1 MSGTTYPLRRCIAF
15 SIFLLLLTAPAITTA
30 RTIYVDDDNPA
41 DFNNIQAAIN
51 DSNDG
56 DVITVGEGT
65 YRENIN
71 FNGKNIV
78 LTSTDPN
85 DTLLVENTI
94 IQSNGTTSVVTF
106 SGSEQ
111 VDCELR
117 GFTITGGYNRKAG
130 GGIKGNFTR
139 ATISHCI
146 ICGNR
151 SHDSAGGIDRCDG
164 LISNCTIMNNISDQV
179 GGIAGCKA
187 TIRYCNISN
196 NQARTCGGLDGCS
209 GPISNCTI
217 SNNKGDGLSV
227 CYGEI
232 SNCVISGNTDTG
244 LISCRGPIRNC
255 VITGNNR
262 VGVLGCKSINSCVIV
277 GNIGDEGGG
286 LANCDFISNCII
298 AGNSAKQGGG
308 IYCINYS
315 TTITNCTI
323 TNNSA
328 NNGSG
333 IYCLGSDVIIDNCIM
348 TANWIMEMVLIEGFT
363 LNSQGYIQYFPSTA
377 TVSYSDVAG
386 GQQYIYVDVNSTL
399 IWGDGNID
407 ADPCFINPGY
417 WDPNGTPWNEDD
429 DFWVNGDYHL
439 KSQAGRWDADEG
451 RWTKDDVTSLCI
463 DAGDPA
469 SPIGLEPFPNGGI
482 INMGAYGGTEEA
494 SKSYFGEPVCETV
507 VAGDINGDCKVNLLD
522 FAFMAFH
529 WLEKQE

>member
-1 MSGTTYPLRRCIAF
+1 MKRVILIFTCLF
-15 SIFLLLLTAPAITTA
+15 SAVLSQARIIT
-30 RTIYVDDDNPA
+30 VDDDDPA
-41 DFNNIQAAIN
+41 DFKNIQAAIN
-51 DSNDG
+51 DANNG
-56 DVITVGEGT
+56 DIIIVNKGR
-65 YRENIN
+65 YNENIN

-78 LTSTDPN
+78 LTSADPN
-85 DTLLVENTI
+85 NEEVVEGTI
-94 IQSNGTTSVVTF
+94 IQGDGTTSVVTF

-111 VDCELR
+111 TDCELR

-146 ICGNR
+146 ICDNR
-151 SHDSAGGIDRCDG
+151 SHDSAGGINRCDG

-298 AGNSAKQGGG
+298 AGNSARQGGG

-323 TNNSA
+323 TNNRA

-333 IYCLGSDVIIDNCIM
+333 IYYNTPGNLDQ
-348 TANWIMEMVLIEGFT
+348 WI
-363 LNSQGYIQYFPSTA
+363 
-377 TVSYSDVAG
+377 
-386 GQQYIYVDVNSTL
+386 
-399 IWGDGNID
+399 
-407 ADPCFINPGY
+407 
-417 WDPNGTPWNEDD
+417 
-429 DFWVNGDYHL
+429 
-439 KSQAGRWDADEG
+439 R
-451 RWTKDDVTSLCI
+451 
-463 DAGDPA
+463 
-469 SPIGLEPFPNGGI
+469 
-482 INMGAYGGTEEA
+482 
-494 SKSYFGEPVCETV
+494 
-507 VAGDINGDCKVNLLD
+507 
-522 FAFMAFH
+522 
-529 WLEKQE
+529 